1 MNRCSICQIETNNS
15 EIGYQLR
22 SPKLVIKNMVKAKQ
36 EKYNLTKKDVICYFC
51 LWK

>member
-15 EIGYQLR
+15 EIKYQLR
-22 SPKLVIKNMVKAKQ
+22 SPKLVTRNLIKAKQ
-36 EKYNLTKKDVICYFC
+36 QKYNLDKKDVICYFC